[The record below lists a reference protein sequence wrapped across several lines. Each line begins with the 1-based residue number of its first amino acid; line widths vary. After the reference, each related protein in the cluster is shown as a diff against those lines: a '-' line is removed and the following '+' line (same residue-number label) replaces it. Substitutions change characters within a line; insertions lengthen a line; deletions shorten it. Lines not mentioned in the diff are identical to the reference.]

1 MGQSKQEYY
10 RINLKLPLECKEYL
24 QEMTWRTRS
33 KSITAYLTALIE
45 KDMEHNSDLRDNVAN
60 KLRTIARD
68 LSITGVP
75 DMLTATLSLCDAFDC
90 DYINRDKEGE

>member
-1 MGQSKQEYY
+1 MIQKQNNVYVVDRKDLIAYRVEAVETEQPETKQEYY

-45 KDMEHNSDLRDNVAN
+45 KDMEQH
-60 KLRTIARD
+60 
-68 LSITGVP
+68 P
-75 DMLTATLSLCDAFDC
+75 DW
-90 DYINRDKEGE
+90 R